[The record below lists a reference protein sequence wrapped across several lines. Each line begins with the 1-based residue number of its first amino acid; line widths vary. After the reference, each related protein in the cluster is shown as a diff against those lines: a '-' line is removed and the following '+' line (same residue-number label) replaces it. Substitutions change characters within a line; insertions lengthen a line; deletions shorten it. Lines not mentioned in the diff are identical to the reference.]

1 VTSPS
6 SPRRKPGSRAASSEP
21 ASLDSGLRRNDEI
34 PRYVELEV
42 TTNFTFLRGGSHPEE
57 LVATAKALG
66 LEAIAVTDANTLA
79 GVVRAHLA
87 AKEVGIKFMVGVRLD
102 LQDAPSLLAYPCDR
116 AAYGRLCRLLTL
128 GQRRAEKGQ
137 CTLYLDDVVVH
148 ADGLI
153 FIALPPDEFSSSS
166 PLSSPGLT
174 GRSSNHRSLNNE
186 GQRLLDARWSLS
198 SGRPKAG
205 PVGGHDKNA
214 EIVAFSPHPPTARGG
229 GPLPLPRGERGCG
242 TAASSIPSPLVG
254 EGGDPDFTS
263 GAPGEGAHAT
273 DFESQLF
280 RIKQALNAQAETH
293 LYLAAR
299 HSYRGDDR
307 ARIAALGALAERTGL
322 GLVATNAVLYHAPH
336 RRPLQD
342 VLTAIREK
350 CTIADAGFRLEA
362 NAEQHVK
369 SAKDMAR
376 LFAGHEDALRR
387 SIEIAQ
393 ACTFSLDELKYE
405 YPDEP
410 VPEGKTPQSHLE
422 DLTWE
427 GAAWRFPHGIPEK
440 VRDTLLKEL
449 ALIAELDY
457 APYFLTVHDIV
468 QYARSQ
474 GILCQGRGSAAN
486 SAVCYCLAI
495 TNVDPTEIDL
505 LFERFV
511 SPERK
516 EPPDI
521 DVDFEHERREEVIQ
535 YIYARYGRDRA
546 GLAATVICYRGRLAV
561 REVGKALGLSADTV
575 AALAT
580 TIWGLSNSS
589 LPEEYV
595 RQAGLDPS
603 DPLLARVLELTQE
616 LIGFPR
622 HLSQHVGGFVLTR
635 GPLSEVV
642 PIGNAAMEDRTFI
655 EWDKDDLDALG
666 LLKVDVLGLGMLTCI
681 RKAFALLKEHYGQE
695 VALGTVPRDDAR
707 VYAMLCRADS
717 IGVFQ
722 VESRAQMNMLP
733 RLKPRCFY
741 DLVIEVAI
749 VRPGPIQGDM
759 VHPYLRRRCGD
770 EPVQFPSPHPDH
782 GPADELR
789 QVLGKTMGVP
799 LFQEQA
805 MRLAMVAAKF
815 SGPEANELR
824 CAMATFR
831 RRGTIDC
838 LQAKMVGRMTAR
850 GYPADFAERCFNQI
864 KGFGEYGFPE
874 SHAASFAHLV
884 YVSAWLKCHY
894 PAAFAAALLNSQ
906 PMGFYAPAQ
915 IVRCAREHGVE
926 AREAD
931 VNLSLWDC
939 TLEPASAGA
948 CALRLGLRQID
959 GFRQDDAKRLVSVR
973 DAIPAELDPH
983 LFAPPL
989 LSSPGLTGRSSNPG
1003 SLDDEG
1009 QALLDARW
1017 SLSSGRPKAGPVG
1030 GHDQEELGRKPFNDV
1045 RELWRRSG
1053 LKRASL
1059 EKLAAADAFRSLGL
1073 DRRQALWE
1081 VRGLPKELLLPLF
1094 DHADAAEAGAEEDV
1108 ILPTMPL
1115 SEHVVNDYRTLRLS
1129 LKAHPMS
1136 FLRARVAQ
1144 VRIASCADLKACR
1157 DGARVSVAG
1166 VVLVRQR
1173 PGSAQGVVFMTIED
1187 ETGVANSV
1195 IWPKVLERER
1205 KVVMGARLVVVHGRI
1220 QRHEDIIH
1228 VVAAKLEDRSDWLRL
1243 LTEDGEALSLPLAN
1257 ADHVKHPGGENSRE
1271 RMNRRS
1277 HPRCHPRDER
1287 IIPKSRDFH

>member
-1 VTSPS
+1 MT
-6 SPRRKPGSRAASSEP
+6 
-21 ASLDSGLRRNDEI
+21 
-34 PRYVELEV
+34 RYAELEV
-42 TTNFTFLRGGSHPEE
+42 ASNFTFLAGGSHPEE

-66 LEAIAVTDANTLA
+66 LEAIAVTDRNTLA
-79 GVVRAHLA
+79 GIVRAHIA
-87 AKEVGIKFMVGVRLD
+87 AKEAGIKFVAGVRLD
-102 LQDAPSLLAYPCDR
+102 LQDAPNLLAYPTDR

-128 GQRRAEKGQ
+128 GQRRAEKGH
-137 CTLYLDDVVVH
+137 CTLFLDDVAAH

-153 FIALPPDEFSSSS
+153 FIATPSTP
-166 PLSSPGLT
+166 
-174 GRSSNHRSLNNE
+174 
-186 GQRLLDARWSLS
+186 ASLS
-198 SGRPKAG
+198 ATP
-205 PVGGHDKNA
+205 DL
-214 EIVAFSPHPPTARGG
+214 PTRGKY
-229 GPLPLPRGERGCG
+229 
-242 TAASSIPSPLVG
+242 
-254 EGGDPDFTS
+254 
-263 GAPGEGAHAT
+263 
-273 DFESQLF
+273 ESQLR
-280 RIKQALNAQAETH
+280 RIKQSLGGRAS

-299 HSYRGDDR
+299 HCYRGDDR
-307 ARIAALGALAERTGL
+307 ARIGALADL
-322 GLVATNAVLYHAPH
+322 GACASIPLVATNAVLYHAPH
-336 RRPLQD
+336 RRALQD
-342 VLTAIREK
+342 VLTCIREK
-350 CTIADAGFRLEA
+350 CTIAEGGLRLEA
-362 NAEQHVK
+362 NAERHIK
-369 SAKDMAR
+369 SAKEMSR

-387 SIEIAQ
+387 SVEIAR
-393 ACTFSLDELKYE
+393 ACAFSLDELKYE

-410 VPEGKTPQSHLE
+410 VPDGKTPQSHLE

-427 GAAWRFPHGIPEK
+427 GAAWRYPDGLPDK
-440 VRDTLLKEL
+440 VRDTLRKEL
-449 ALIAELDY
+449 ALIAELNY

-468 QYARSQ
+468 HYARSQ
-474 GILCQGRGSAAN
+474 HILCQGRGSAAN

-495 TNVDPTEIDL
+495 TNVDPAEIDL

-589 LPEEYV
+589 LPEHYV

-642 PIGNAAMEDRTFI
+642 PIGNAAMEDRTVI

-681 RKAFALLKEHYGQE
+681 RKAFALLKDHYGRP
-695 VALGTVPRDDAR
+695 VTLGTVPRDDPR
-707 VYAMLCRADS
+707 VYDMLCDADS

-759 VHPYLRRRCGD
+759 VHPYLRRRCGE
-770 EPVQFPSPHPDH
+770 EPVIFPSPHPDY
-782 GPADELR
+782 GPTDELY

-824 CAMATFR
+824 RAMATFR
-831 RRGTIDC
+831 RRGTIDR
-838 LQAKMVGRMTAR
+838 LKDKMVGRMTAR

-894 PAAFAAALLNSQ
+894 PAVFAAALLNSQ

-915 IVRCAREHGVE
+915 IVGCARAHGVE

-931 VNLSLWDC
+931 INKSEWDC
-939 TLEPASAGA
+939 TLEPARAQVAQSAVA
-948 CALRLGLRQID
+948 QIKDTFALRLGLRQID
-959 GFRQDDAKRLVSVR
+959 GMREDDAQRLVAVR
-973 DAIPAELDPH
+973 D
-983 LFAPPL
+983 
-989 LSSPGLTGRSSNPG
+989 
-1003 SLDDEG
+1003 SL
-1009 QALLDARW
+1009 
-1017 SLSSGRPKAGPVG
+1017 PTKAY
-1030 GHDQEELGRKPFNDV
+1030 NDV
-1045 RELWRRSG
+1045 RELWRQSG

-1059 EKLAAADAFRSLGL
+1059 ERLAAADAYRSLGL
-1073 DRRQALWE
+1073 DRRQALWD
-1081 VRGLPKELLLPLF
+1081 VRGLPKEAPLPLF
-1094 DHADAAEAGAEEDV
+1094 DHAGTADIGAEQEV
-1108 ILPTMPL
+1108 ALPVMPL
-1115 SEHVVNDYRTLRLS
+1115 SEHVVNDYRSLRLS

-1136 FLRARVAQ
+1136 FLRAP
-1144 VRIASCADLKACR
+1144 IAASGIAACADLKACG

-1187 ETGVANSV
+1187 ETGIANSV
-1195 IWPKVLERER
+1195 IWPNVLERER
-1205 KVVMGARLVVVHGRI
+1205 KKVMGARLVVVHGRV

-1228 VVAAKLEDRSDWLRL
+1228 VVAERLEDRSDWLNC
-1243 LTEDGEALSLPLAN
+1243 LTEDGEALSLALAN
-1257 ADHVKHPGGENSRE
+1257 ADEVRRPDPGSWRHAPNEEDEGDPVRA
-1271 RMNRRS
+1271 NRPAKALL
-1277 HPRCHPRDER
+1277 HPRWHPRRHPRAER

>member
-1 VTSPS
+1 ML
-6 SPRRKPGSRAASSEP
+6 G
-21 ASLDSGLRRNDEI
+21 
-34 PRYVELEV
+34 
-42 TTNFTFLRGGSHPEE
+42 
-57 LVATAKALG
+57 AKA
-66 LEAIAVTDANTLA
+66 
-79 GVVRAHLA
+79 
-87 AKEVGIKFMVGVRLD
+87 
-102 LQDAPSLLAYPCDR
+102 Q
-116 AAYGRLCRLLTL
+116 
-128 GQRRAEKGQ
+128 
-137 CTLYLDDVVVH
+137 
-148 ADGLI
+148 
-153 FIALPPDEFSSSS
+153 
-166 PLSSPGLT
+166 
-174 GRSSNHRSLNNE
+174 
-186 GQRLLDARWSLS
+186 
-198 SGRPKAG
+198 
-205 PVGGHDKNA
+205 
-214 EIVAFSPHPPTARGG
+214 
-229 GPLPLPRGERGCG
+229 
-242 TAASSIPSPLVG
+242 
-254 EGGDPDFTS
+254 
-263 GAPGEGAHAT
+263 
-273 DFESQLF
+273 
-280 RIKQALNAQAETH
+280 

-299 HSYRGDDR
+299 HCYRGGDR
-307 ARIAALGALAERTGL
+307 ARIAALAQLADMAGTP
-322 GLVATNAVLYHAPH
+322 LVATGGILYHAAH

-342 VLTAIREK
+342 VLTCIREK
-350 CTIADAGFRLEA
+350 CTIHDAGLRLEA
-362 NAEQHVK
+362 NAERHIK
-369 SAKDMAR
+369 SARDMAR
-376 LFAGHEDALRR
+376 LFSGQEDALRR
-387 SIEIAQ
+387 SVEIAE
-393 ACTFSLDELKYE
+393 ACSFSLDELKYE

-427 GAAWRFPHGIPEK
+427 GAAWRFDGNIPEK
-440 VRDTLLKEL
+440 VRDTLTREF

-468 QYARSQ
+468 RFARSQ

-561 REVGKALGLSADTV
+561 REVGKALGLSEDTV

-580 TIWGLSNSS
+580 AIWGLSNSS
-589 LPEEYV
+589 LPDEYV

-635 GPLSEVV
+635 EPLSETV
-642 PIGNAAMEDRTFI
+642 PIGNAAMADRTFI

-681 RKAFALLKEHYGQE
+681 RKAFALLKAHYGE
-695 VALGTVPRDDAR
+695 DVSLGTVPRDDPA
-707 VYAMLCRADS
+707 VYDMLCKADS

-759 VHPYLRRRCGD
+759 VHPYLRRRCGE
-770 EPVQFPSPHPDH
+770 EPVEFPSPHPDH
-782 GPADELR
+782 GDQDELR

-815 SGPEANELR
+815 TGPEANELR
-824 CAMATFR
+824 RAMATFR
-831 RRGTIDC
+831 RRGTIDR
-838 LQAKMVGRMTAR
+838 LREKMVGRMISR
-850 GYPADFAERCFNQI
+850 GYPHDFAERCFNQI

-894 PAAFAAALLNSQ
+894 PAAFAAALLNAQ

-915 IVRCAREHGVE
+915 IVRCARDHGVE

-939 TLEPASAGA
+939 TLEPVTKAMSSPGLTGRSSNHRSLDNEDQGLLDARFRGHDNSVEPPPHSL
-948 CALRLGLRQID
+948 ALRLGLRQID
-959 GFRQDDAKRLVSVR
+959 GLREDDVKRLVAIR
-973 DAIPAELDPH
+973 DGIPPEFLPH
-983 LFAPPL
+983 LIAPPQALL

-1003 SLDDEG
+1003 ALDNEG
-1009 QALLDARW
+1009 QGLLDAR
-1017 SLSSGRPKAGPVG
+1017 LR
-1030 GHDQEELGRKPFNDV
+1030 GHDKEDVEREPFSDM
-1045 RELWRRSG
+1045 RDLWRRSG
-1053 LKRASL
+1053 LKRACL
-1059 EKLAAADAFRSLGL
+1059 ERLAAADAFRSLGL

-1081 VRGLPKELLLPLF
+1081 VRGLPKELPLPLF
-1094 DHADAAEAGAEEDV
+1094 EHADAAETGPEQEVA
-1108 ILPTMPL
+1108 LPAMPL

-1136 FLRARVAQ
+1136 FLRARVRQ
-1144 VRIASCADLKACR
+1144 TRIAACADLKFCR
-1157 DGARVSVAG
+1157 DGAKVSVAG

-1187 ETGVANSV
+1187 ETGVANAV
-1195 IWPKVLERER
+1195 IWPKVLERMR

-1228 VVAAKLEDRSDWLRL
+1228 VVAERLEDRSDWLSL
-1243 LTEDGEALSLPLAN
+1243 LTEDGKALSIALAN
-1257 ADHVKHPGGENSRE
+1257 ADHVKHPGGEDSRE
-1271 RMNRRS
+1271 RLRERG
-1277 HPRCHPRDER
+1277 HPRWHPRRHPRAER

>member
-1 VTSPS
+1 MASPILHRARRVRGKISNLS
-6 SPRRKPGSRAASSEP
+6 SVASSWR
-21 ASLDSGLRRNDEI
+21 LGRRT
-34 PRYVELEV
+34 R
-42 TTNFTFLRGGSHPEE
+42 
-57 LVATAKALG
+57 
-66 LEAIAVTDANTLA
+66 
-79 GVVRAHLA
+79 
-87 AKEVGIKFMVGVRLD
+87 
-102 LQDAPSLLAYPCDR
+102 
-116 AAYGRLCRLLTL
+116 
-128 GQRRAEKGQ
+128 
-137 CTLYLDDVVVH
+137 
-148 ADGLI
+148 
-153 FIALPPDEFSSSS
+153 
-166 PLSSPGLT
+166 
-174 GRSSNHRSLNNE
+174 
-186 GQRLLDARWSLS
+186 
-198 SGRPKAG
+198 
-205 PVGGHDKNA
+205 
-214 EIVAFSPHPPTARGG
+214 
-229 GPLPLPRGERGCG
+229 
-242 TAASSIPSPLVG
+242 
-254 EGGDPDFTS
+254 
-263 GAPGEGAHAT
+263 
-273 DFESQLF
+273 
-280 RIKQALNAQAETH
+280 
-293 LYLAAR
+293 LYLAAS

-307 ARIAALGALAERTGL
+307 ARIAALAQLAARAGVSL
-322 GLVATNAVLYHAPH
+322 IATNAVLYHAAH

-342 VLTAIREK
+342 VLTCIREK
-350 CTIADAGFRLEA
+350 CTIHDAGLKLEA
-362 NAEQHVK
+362 NAERHLKPPQE
-369 SAKDMAR
+369 MAR
-376 LFAGHEDALRR
+376 LFTGHEDALART
-387 SIEIAQ
+387 IEIAD

-427 GAAWRFPHGIPEK
+427 GAAWRFPSGIPDK
-440 VRDTLLKEL
+440 VRDTLNKEL
-449 ALIAELDY
+449 ALIEELDY
-457 APYFLTVHDIV
+457 ARYFLTVHDIV
-468 QYARSQ
+468 HYARHLD
-474 GILCQGRGSAAN
+474 ILCQGRGSAAN

-535 YIYARYGRDRA
+535 YIYGRYGRDRA
-546 GLAATVICYRGRLAV
+546 GIAATVISYRGRSAV
-561 REVGKALGLSADTV
+561 REVGKALGLSEDTV

-580 TIWGLSNSS
+580 TIWGLSNSA
-589 LPEEYV
+589 LPEDYV
-595 RQAGLDPS
+595 RQAGLDPT
-603 DPLLARVLELTQE
+603 DPLLSRCLELTQE
-616 LIGFPR
+616 LLGFPR

-681 RKAFALLKEHYGQE
+681 RKGFAFLKEHYGRD
-695 VALGTVPRDDAR
+695 VTLGSVPPDDPA
-707 VYAMLCRADS
+707 VYDMLCKADS

-733 RLKPRCFY
+733 RLRPRKFY

-770 EPVQFPSPHPDH
+770 EAVEFPSPHPDH
-782 GPADELR
+782 GPADELK
-789 QVLGKTMGVP
+789 QVLGKTLGVP

-824 CAMATFR
+824 RAMATFR
-831 RRGTIDC
+831 RRGTIDR
-838 LQAKMVGRMTAR
+838 LHEKMVSRMTAR
-850 GYPADFAERCFNQI
+850 GYPAEFAERCFNQI

-915 IVRCAREHGVE
+915 IVRCAVDHGVE
-926 AREAD
+926 AREVD
-931 VNLSLWDC
+931 VNHSLWDC
-939 TLEPASAGA
+939 TLEPASRGEFS
-948 CALRLGLRQID
+948 LRLGMRQVDGLREDEVKAIVSIRD
-959 GFRQDDAKRLVSVR
+959 G
-973 DAIPAELDPH
+973 IPAQLNPH
-983 LFAPPL
+983 LFAPPQPSM
-989 LSSPGLTGRSSNPG
+989 SSPGLTGRSSNHEDQG
-1003 SLDDEG
+1003 I
-1009 QALLDARW
+1009 LDAR
-1017 SLSSGRPKAGPVG
+1017 LR
-1030 GHDQEELGRKPFNDV
+1030 GHDKGEAFRDV
-1045 RELWRRSG
+1045 RDLWRRSG
-1053 LKRASL
+1053 VGRATL
-1059 EKLAAADAFRSLGL
+1059 ERLAAADAFRSLGH

-1081 VRGLPKELLLPLF
+1081 VRGLPKELPLPLF
-1094 DHADAAEAGAEEDV
+1094 DHAAASEAGAEPHV
-1108 ILPTMPL
+1108 TLPIMPL

-1136 FLRARVAQ
+1136 FLRAA
-1144 VRIASCADLKACR
+1144 IASENILSCADLKRTR

-1173 PGSAQGVVFMTIED
+1173 PGSAAGVVFMTIED

-1195 IWPKVLERER
+1195 IWPKVLERMR
-1205 KVVMGARLVVVHGRI
+1205 KVVMGARLVVVHGRV

-1228 VVAAKLEDRSDWLRL
+1228 VVAERLDDRSDWLRL
-1243 LTEDGEALSLPLAN
+1243 LDEEADSMSVPVAN
-1257 ADHVKHPGGENSRE
+1257 ADEVKRPDPGSWRSPPDEEQTPFPVAPADHVKRPLAPRE
-1271 RMNRRS
+1271 KS
-1277 HPRCHPRDER
+1277 HPRWHPRRHPRAER